1 MRLTEPLKLQ
11 RQSAPSS
18 PVSGQDSIYADING
32 KAVMLDTNGTRNY
45 LSRYQPPDFWTTGG
59 HSYMNVSYGQFYQ
72 TGRLDALTRAA
83 LDVEPSNWRGLA
95 KDGAKLTYEGAAQG
109 GWNRMMQF
117 ITRPQR
123 GAPYAADGGAYILC
137 WGINDIGNSAGTQT
151 EIRNAFKQ
159 ALRAVL
165 SRCRSSVVFENDF
178 LIGTR
183 VAYTGGFGLAT
194 ATNEFSSGSTVHLT
208 SATSATVTMTLPSDY
223 NGETVAIQFIAN
235 AGAFGGTITWS
246 GTAGVT
252 GTTSTSNVIA
262 SATAQHLP
270 VVKRITNLTAA
281 NAGQT
286 IVGTVSALDAS
297 GSVLFDSWWLEA
309 TNPPLILLCN
319 VARLTTA
326 GYALYTNVIGD
337 TEVTNLNSD
346 ISTIQAEFDQLVKIA
361 DIDSALNKVV
371 GNYFDGLHPN
381 EVGSAKCVDAILDAL
396 NSVVPSDTKYPTLTL
411 NNSSPRAGALRRPRV
426 SGNYYSVEASN
437 VASTIAPAVGDMFA
451 APFEVTEGR
460 EKWIRMATRLAVAGS
475 VAGTI
480 RWGIYDDP
488 LWSCYP
494 QTLVQE
500 LTSAAAL
507 SLGTVAGIVQSP
519 TSGTGSISLPA
530 DPGLYWLCWK
540 QITTGTGQTIDA
552 LVGPDRFCIMPQLN
566 PTTLATISAP
576 VAYFLSGQGTT
587 AFPSRFP
594 LTGTTITD
602 KFPKVALLLQ

>member
-1 MRLTEPLKLQ
+1 MRLVDKLVLD
-11 RQSAPSS
+11 RQAAPSS
-18 PVSGQDSIYADING
+18 PPAGSDFVYSDTAG
-32 KAVMLDTNGTRNY
+32 KAVILDSNGTRNY

-72 TGRLDALTRAA
+72 TGRFDALVRAA

-109 GWNRMMQF
+109 GWNRMLQF

-151 EIRNAFKQ
+151 EIRAAYVH
-159 ALRAVL
+159 ALRCVL
-165 SRCRSSVVFENDF
+165 SRCRSSTIFENDF

-183 VAYTGGFGLAT
+183 TTYTGGFGLAT
-194 ATNEFSSGSTVHLT
+194 ATNEFSSGTTVHLT
-208 SATSATVTMTLPSDY
+208 SATSATVTMTLPADY

-235 AGAFGGTITWS
+235 AGAFGGTVTWS

-286 IVGTVSALDAS
+286 IVGTVTSLDAS

-309 TNPPLILLCN
+309 ANPPLILMCN

-337 TEVTNLNSD
+337 TEVNNLNTD
-346 ISTIQAEFDQLVKIA
+346 ISTLVTNEFDARVRIV
-361 DIDSALNKVV
+361 DIDSALNKVTA
-371 GNYFDGLHPN
+371 NYFDGLHPN
-381 EVGSAKCVDAILDAL
+381 EIGSAKCVDAVLDAL
-396 NSVVPSDTKYPTLTL
+396 NSVVPSDTRYPTLTL
-411 NNSSPRAGALRRPRV
+411 NNSSPRAGAMRKPRT
-426 SGNYYSVEASN
+426 SGNYYTVEASDT
-437 VASTIAPAVGDMFA
+437 VASITPAVGDMFA
-451 APFEVTEGR
+451 APVPITEGR
-460 EKWIRMATRLAVAGS
+460 EKWIRFATRIIAGGSAGS
-475 VAGTI
+475 I
-480 RWGIYDDP
+480 RWGVYDDP

-494 QTLVQE
+494 QTLIQE
-500 LTSAAAL
+500 LTSAGAL
-507 SLGTVAGIVQSP
+507 SLGTTPGIVQSP
-519 TSGTGSISLPA
+519 ASGTGSISFPV
-530 DPGLYWLCWK
+530 DPGLYWLVWK
-540 QITTGTGQTIDA
+540 QITAGINQTIDA
-552 LVGPDRFCIMPQLN
+552 LTGPDRTCIMPQLD
-566 PTTLATISAP
+566 PTTLATNDSAIC
-576 VAYFLSGQGTT
+576 YKLTGQGTT
-587 AFPSRFP
+587 AFPARFP
-594 LTGTTITD
+594 LTGAVVSNI
-602 KFPKVALLLQ
+602 FPKMAFLLQ